1 MENEDIALK
10 ESPKEL
16 DLLKLT
22 LVILLL
28 AFFLQAGTFVGAIL
42 PVLIIFFFSLTSE
55 DINIDHLEIKRQIS
69 RNKTETKGELIHVK
83 MIIENKGKRIPLLEI
98 VDLLPNECTV
108 NEGSN
113 HWIAE
118 INEGD
123 KITFSYAI
131 QCHHRGRYEI
141 GPVIIR
147 GTDFFNFRAKSTEY
161 PVFSAFDV
169 VPALIKLKFLPISRQ
184 RLLPEA
190 GHIPSLIYK
199 GRDFD
204 FHGVRDYQEAD
215 ELRTINWRVTAKF
228 NKLATNEF
236 ALDQTARVFVLFDHT
251 DSTVRLLE
259 EGVMSALSTSE
270 YLISQ
275 RNKVGFFAIGE
286 FIHEIPA
293 APGKRQLLRIN
304 EFLIDVECSKPL
316 YKDILHPRLYN
327 RLLPALPPFSQIFFI
342 SPLYNRII
350 VNFLRDLFERGYLIT
365 LIIPRLETDI
375 EEADSSDASQLANAL
390 LSLDRGIMLKEVAKM
405 GIQQIHWFPL
415 GPKYEAIKMRVTK

>member
-1 MENEDIALK
+1 LSLK
-10 ESPKEL
+10 QSPKEL
-16 DLLKLT
+16 DLLNFAL
-22 LVILLL
+22 ILLL
-28 AFFLQAGTFVGAIL
+28 LAVFLQAWTFVGAIL
-42 PVLIIFFFSLTSE
+42 PVLIIFFFSFTSE
-55 DINIDHLEIKRQIS
+55 EIDVDSLTIKRWIS
-69 RNKTETKGELIHVK
+69 RNKTETKGELIHVNL
-83 MIIENKGKRIPLLEI
+83 IIENKGKRIPLLEI
-98 VDLLPNECTV
+98 ADLIPNECTV

-113 HWIAE
+113 HWILE
-118 INEGD
+118 LNEKD
-123 KITFSYAI
+123 TITFSYAI

-147 GTDFFNFRAKSTEY
+147 GADFFNFHLKEIEY

-190 GHIPSLIYK
+190 GHIPSPIYK

-236 ALDQTARVFVLFDHT
+236 ALDQSARVFVIFDHT
-251 DSTVRLLE
+251 DSTIRLLE

-275 RNKVGFFAIGE
+275 RNKVGFFGIGE

-316 YKDILHPRLYN
+316 YKDILYPRLHR
-327 RLLPALPPFSQIFFI
+327 RLLPSLPPFSQIFFI

-350 VNFLRDLFERGYLIT
+350 VKFLHELFKRGYLIT
-365 LIIPRLETDI
+365 LIIPRLETDS
-375 EEADSSDASQLANAL
+375 EEVSDPSEDSRLANAL
-390 LSLDRGIMLKEVAKM
+390 LTLDRGIMLKEVAKL
-405 GIQQIHWFPL
+405 GIQQIHWFPF
-415 GPKYEAIKMRVTK
+415 GPKYEAIKMRITK